1 MNTKENKEKK
11 DILNAE
17 ERELNLEEMEQVA
30 GGGLRDVYYEQ
41 TKEIDESIKERV

>member
-1 MNTKENKEKK
+1 MNKKENKEKK

-41 TKEIDESIKERV
+41 TKEFRSN